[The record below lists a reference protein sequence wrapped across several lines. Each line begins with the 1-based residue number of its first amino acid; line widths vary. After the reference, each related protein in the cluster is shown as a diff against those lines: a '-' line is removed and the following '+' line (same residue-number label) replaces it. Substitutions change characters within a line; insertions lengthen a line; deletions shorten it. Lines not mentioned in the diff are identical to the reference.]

1 MYFIFTNKKIILK
14 KNRNKI
20 IIEFNNQIKIIEK
33 SKSLNEFKE
42 KISNIFDINNNDLKN
57 VIINMKSPIDELNEN
72 NEFYNNYIL
81 FNNLN
86 NIVIEIIDLNNP

>member
-14 KNRNKI
+14 KKQNKI
-20 IIEFNNQIKIIEK
+20 IIEFNNQIKIIKK

-57 VIINMKSPIDELNEN
+57 VIINMKSSIDELNEN
-72 NEFYNNYIL
+72 NEFYNDYIL